1 MVNSVY
7 TAAFPDSDKIL
18 IVLTG
23 RVGAC
28 RYNADPL
35 EPTHADNNN
44 EFDFIS
50 MLIGPL
56 LYFLHQWS
64 AGSRFAFKMANGGT

>member
-1 MVNSVY
+1 MVY
-7 TAAFPDSDKIL
+7 AASFPDVDKIL
-18 IVLTG
+18 IILPG

-35 EPTHADNNN
+35 EPTDADDSN

-50 MLIGPL
+50 TLTGPL
-56 LYFLHQWS
+56 LYFPHQCC